1 MHIREHLSSC
11 LLRHLA
17 GEAHDRSSSLCKK
30 WLIIILVEFG
40 LVAFTI
46 TCVIYMSDNSSNVGD
61 MCMIGVSS
69 VPSHEW
75 CINDDSEMALSL
87 TRQRQTLALY
97 MYIKVVI
104 MMRTFEGNEWVRAHF
119 MDRLH
124 ICISKRSHRWGNL
137 QKSLWYRAGCIF
149 TLSFLFYLGTEGETW
164 MVWSLFILKLK
175 LRQIFGRGKKWMV
188 DQGEVGAVL
197 QHQHF
202 CQGSTT
208 SQQLIFAMICF

>member
-69 VPSHEW
+69 VPSHE
-75 CINDDSEMALSL
+75 
-87 TRQRQTLALY
+87 
-97 MYIKVVI
+97 
-104 MMRTFEGNEWVRAHF
+104 
-119 MDRLH
+119 
-124 ICISKRSHRWGNL
+124 
-137 QKSLWYRAGCIF
+137 
-149 TLSFLFYLGTEGETW
+149 
-164 MVWSLFILKLK
+164 
-175 LRQIFGRGKKWMV
+175 
-188 DQGEVGAVL
+188 
-197 QHQHF
+197 
-202 CQGSTT
+202 
-208 SQQLIFAMICF
+208 